1 MNSSA
6 SLAIAELREW
16 IGRVDKAHDE
26 ITPRLVRELNATLDI
41 HNEESTP
48 LAIHWCLAPVAA
60 PSSRVGRD
68 GHPQRGGFL
77 PPVALPRRMW
87 AGGQLTFHDRLLP
100 GDRVERKSKIADV
113 TMKEGRTGA
122 LCFVA
127 VDHEISTPRGLAITE
142 RQDIVYR
149 DLLAPAPGAKSLRPT
164 ELPKPT
170 WQRSMRPDT
179 ILLFRYSSL
188 TFNGHRI
195 HYDRDYAMNQEYYP
209 GLVVHGPL
217 QATLL
222 IGFAEA
228 ILGRAPVQFS
238 FRGVSPLFDFQSFT
252 LGAVEQEGELKL
264 WIVNEDGVQTMD
276 ANAQ

>member
-1 MNSSA
+1 MNKA
-6 SLAIAELREW
+6 SPPALDELREW
-16 IGRVDKAHDE
+16 IGRVDQAHDE
-26 ITPRLVRELNATLDI
+26 VTPRLVRELNATLDI
-41 HNEESTP
+41 GNEETAP
-48 LAIHWCLAPVAA
+48 LAIHWCLAPTAVPA
-60 PSSRVGRD
+60 SRVGPD

-100 GDRVERKSKIADV
+100 GDGVERKSRIADITV
-113 TMKEGRTGA
+113 KEGRSGT

-127 VDHEISTPRGLAITE
+127 VDHEIFTPRGLAITE

-149 DLLAPAPGAKSLRPT
+149 DLAPPAQAPRPA

-170 WQRSMRPDT
+170 WQRSMRADAV
-179 ILLFRYSSL
+179 LLFRYSAL

-195 HYDRDYAMNQEYYP
+195 HYDRDYATSQEYYP

-222 IGFAEA
+222 ICFAET
-228 ILGRAPVQFS
+228 ILHRPLARFS
-238 FRGVSPLFDFQSFT
+238 FRGVNPLFDFQAFT
-252 LGAVEQEGELKL
+252 LGAVEHEGELKL
-264 WIVNEDGVQTMD
+264 WIVNEDGVQTME
-276 ANAQ
+276 ASAR